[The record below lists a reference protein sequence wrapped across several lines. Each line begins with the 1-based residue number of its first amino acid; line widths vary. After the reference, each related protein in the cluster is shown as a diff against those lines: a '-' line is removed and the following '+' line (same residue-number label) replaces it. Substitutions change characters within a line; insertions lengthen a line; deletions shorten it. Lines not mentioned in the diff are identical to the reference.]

1 MQHRADTIT
10 SIIEK
15 RRPLSRKIE
24 GVEVN
29 LRELVSAIDE
39 VESHRST
46 LLKRVDDPKMR
57 GALDDV
63 DFVRIKL
70 SIKDEIEALGKL
82 KIRFSRDTLNIGV
95 VGRARQGKSRLLQS
109 LTGLTT
115 AEIPDGDRQHCTGVR
130 STISHKPNVETYGEV
145 TFHSEQSF
153 LKDMI
158 SPYYEKLR
166 LGAKPNTLAEFTT
179 QALPSI
185 PDDRYAV
192 PGAMYGHLQQY
203 YDNYSKYAHL
213 INSLP
218 RRISKEEIR
227 KYVAQDNANGDRI
240 FFNYLAVKEV
250 KIICSFPNS
259 DVGQIA
265 LVDMPGLGDTGM
277 GDEDRLMK
285 TLGEDIDA
293 ILFVKKPNAS
303 GDHWGDVDVQL
314 YDTASNSLPELSL
327 NSWSFMILNRT
338 NLESNNGDNSKNC
351 QDLANDIRNKKID
364 VVECVIANCA
374 DPEEANTQ
382 VLDRVLNYLAA
393 NINLLDQQYAKSCQ
407 ERLFQLQ
414 RVVSSELDKARR
426 ALVQA
431 ALSQDDDFLF
441 DRLYDTLLSEIKL
454 GLYDL
459 GKELEKDQKDQDQ
472 DFFKP
477 QLKSIIQACRKNTG
491 IPSLEEIHKIYVN
504 TKSFQAT
511 YSYFLNKLLDTIND
525 NFGSMDTGLKQVVY
539 HAKNRVAEVL
549 INRGL
554 GGLATTQGHLFLQFM
569 AETTS
574 QIMPDEY
581 KHLKTAFQRIWKF
594 ELAYESNFYYKIFPY
609 LQGLDPDNPSS
620 LKLSR
625 SPTKELLWECL
636 TEIHAETVFD
646 CEEALK
652 SIYAEPPQAVFAEVK
667 KFINK
672 LIYAEKIDQE
682 WRYFM
687 QKMRSQIW
695 PSEFPPAG
703 EESDVRRDW
712 KKLIERAETANQPQ
726 FMQFLN

>member
-130 STISHKPNVETYGEV
+130 STIRHKPNVDTYGEV
-145 TFHSEQSF
+145 TFHSRQSF
-153 LKDMI
+153 LKEII

-166 LGAKPNTLAEFTT
+166 LGTKPNTLAEFTT
-179 QALPSI
+179 KPLPSI
-185 PDDRYAV
+185 PNDRYAV
-192 PGAMYGHLQQY
+192 LGAMHGHLQQY
-203 YDNYSKYAHL
+203 YDNSDRYAHL
-213 INSLP
+213 LDEPS
-218 RRISKEEIR
+218 RRISKEQIR
-227 KYVAQDNANGDRI
+227 EYVAQDNANGDRI

-374 DPEEANTQ
+374 APEEANTQ

-414 RVVSSELDKARR
+414 RVVISELNKARQ

-431 ALSQDDDFLF
+431 APSHDDDLLF
-441 DRLYDTLLSEIKL
+441 ESLYEALLEEIKL

-459 GKELEKDQKDQDQ
+459 GQELEKDQKDQDQ

-477 QLKSIIQACRKNTG
+477 QLESILQACRENTG
-491 IPSLEEIHKIYVN
+491 IPSLEEIHKRRVF

-511 YSYFLNKLLDTIND
+511 YSYFLNKLLDTMND

-539 HAKNRVAEVL
+539 NSKNRVAEVL
-549 INRGL
+549 ISRGL
-554 GGLATTQGHLFLQFM
+554 GGCATTQGHLFLQFM
-569 AETTS
+569 AEITS

-609 LQGLDPDNPSS
+609 LRDLDPDNTS

-625 SPTKELLWECL
+625 SATKQEVLECL
-636 TEIHAETVFD
+636 IQVHAETLFQ
-646 CEEALK
+646 CEEALE
-652 SIYAEPPQAVFAEVK
+652 SIYSEPPQAVFAEVK

-672 LIYAEKIDQE
+672 LSYSENIDRE

-703 EESDVRRDW
+703 GESDVRQDW
-712 KKLIERAETANQPQ
+712 KKLIERAETANQLQ